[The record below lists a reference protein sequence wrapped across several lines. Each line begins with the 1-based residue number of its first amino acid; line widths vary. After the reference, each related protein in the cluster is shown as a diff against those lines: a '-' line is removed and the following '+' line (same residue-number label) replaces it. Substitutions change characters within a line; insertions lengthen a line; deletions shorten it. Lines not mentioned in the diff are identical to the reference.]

1 MLVSR
6 CGQEPVTRGIVPD
19 DLHLTTSS
27 GSGAALATGRRHFLM
42 LAYLDAGS
50 ASLIVQA
57 IVAGAAGA
65 AVFLKLGWRR
75 ITSPFRRRTA
85 TAEVGDQRD
94 ER

>member
-1 MLVSR
+1 
-6 CGQEPVTRGIVPD
+6 
-19 DLHLTTSS
+19 
-27 GSGAALATGRRHFLM
+27 M

-50 ASLIVQA
+50 ASLVVQA

-75 ITSPFRRRTA
+75 IPSPFRRSTA
-85 TAEVGDQRD
+85 TAEVGEQRD

>member
-1 MLVSR
+1 
-6 CGQEPVTRGIVPD
+6 
-19 DLHLTTSS
+19 
-27 GSGAALATGRRHFLM
+27 M

-65 AVFLKLGWRR
+65 AVFLKLGWRK

-85 TAEVGDQRD
+85 AAEVGDRRD